1 MRVGLRQIER
11 QALEGH
17 RQVHA
22 LQLDITRHGQRAGR
36 EVQDGLDAR
45 RDHQID
51 HGLRARR
58 RHRNHG
64 DVEPILARH
73 ASQLLDVVDRHAAPR
88 LVPDL
93 LVCGVEERRN
103 LEAFLPES
111 GVVRERQAEIAGAHD
126 RHAQPPI
133 ESQDL
138 PQVPPQ
144 FLHVVAHAADA
155 ELPEVRQVL
164 ANLRGV
170 QVELLGQRLRRDR
183 LDSGGVECVQAAQ
196 VDREP
201 VGRQLGDLV
210 RHLPPLVR
218 LIHKVQCYH
227 LAPMAN
233 RQTSDAPP
241 ETAAFKPYVPAS
253 QSPAEFTLKAIVLGV
268 LFGLLFGASTVYL
281 GLRAGLT
288 VSASIP
294 IAVLAISVLKK
305 LGGSTILENNIV
317 QTIGSAGESL
327 AAGVVFT
334 IPALIFLV
342 PLGPAYFNYVQIT
355 VLAIAGGLLGVLM
368 MVPLRR
374 ALIVKEHGVLPYP
387 EGTACADVLVAGERG
402 GALAKTVF
410 LGLGIGALWKGA
422 SWIVQIFRT
431 TIGYTF
437 DRASFFPNASINL
450 DLSPEY
456 MGVGYVI
463 GPRIAGVM
471 FAGGVLSW
479 LVLLPL
485 LSYLGNFMTVPLPP
499 VPASGLRIDQMS
511 AGQLWSAYIRYTGA
525 GAVLAAGL
533 ITLARTVPTI
543 VTSFRE
549 SVKDFGAAG
558 GAAATVRTERDM
570 PLTVVIGGS
579 ILLAIFLVLAPGAP
593 TQGNVLSAILVVL
606 FGFFFVTVSSRITG
620 LIGNSSNPISGMT
633 IATLILT
640 CTIFVGV
647 GWVGDDYAPIAL
659 GVGAVVCIAAAIAG
673 ATSQDLK
680 TGFIVGATPISQQ
693 IGLIVG
699 VVTAAFVIG
708 VTTLYLH
715 DVMTIGSG
723 SLPAP
728 QATLMS
734 TIIRGLLSQNLPWGL
749 VLVGVFISV
758 TLELCG
764 IRSLSFAVGSY
775 LPIATTA
782 PIFVGGLVRWW
793 VERKTGQ
800 QDESEISS
808 GTLFSSGLIA
818 GGSLAGI
825 LYAALFGR
833 NLLPAADDAETLGLV
848 PFLHE
853 GTVGMVA
860 GGLLF
865 AALAVIVARVGMRK
879 VQ

>member
-1 MRVGLRQIER
+1 MPQETGTFQPYI
-11 QALEGH
+11 A
-17 RQVHA
+17 
-22 LQLDITRHGQRAGR
+22 
-36 EVQDGLDAR
+36 
-45 RDHQID
+45 
-51 HGLRARR
+51 
-58 RHRNHG
+58 
-64 DVEPILARH
+64 P
-73 ASQLLDVVDRHAAPR
+73 SQ
-88 LVPDL
+88 
-93 LVCGVEERRN
+93 
-103 LEAFLPES
+103 
-111 GVVRERQAEIAGAHD
+111 
-126 RHAQPPI
+126 
-133 ESQDL
+133 
-138 PQVPPQ
+138 
-144 FLHVVAHAADA
+144 
-155 ELPEVRQVL
+155 
-164 ANLRGV
+164 
-170 QVELLGQRLRRDR
+170 
-183 LDSGGVECVQAAQ
+183 
-196 VDREP
+196 
-201 VGRQLGDLV
+201 
-210 RHLPPLVR
+210 
-218 LIHKVQCYH
+218 
-227 LAPMAN
+227 
-233 RQTSDAPP
+233 T
-241 ETAAFKPYVPAS
+241 
-253 QSPAEFTLKAIVLGV
+253 PAEFTVKAIILGAA
-268 LFGLLFGASTVYL
+268 FGLIFGASTVYL

-294 IAVLAISVLKK
+294 IAVLAISVLKR

-334 IPALIFLV
+334 IPALIFLL
-342 PLGPAYFNYVQIT
+342 PLGPAYFTYGQIT
-355 VLAIAGGLLGVLM
+355 ILAIAGGLLGVLM

-387 EGTACADVLVAGERG
+387 EGTACADVLIAGERG

-410 LGLGIGALWKGA
+410 LGLGIGALWKGL
-422 SWIVQIFRT
+422 SWIIQLFRT
-431 TIGYTF
+431 AIGYTF
-437 DRASFFPNASINL
+437 DRTSFFPNATINL

-511 AGQLWSAYIRYTGA
+511 AQQLWSAYIRYTGA

-533 ITLARTVPTI
+533 ITLARTIPTI
-543 VTSFRE
+543 VTSFKE
-549 SVKDFGAAG
+549 SVKDLSVAG
-558 GAAATVRTERDM
+558 PAGSRLRTERDM
-570 PLTVVIGGS
+570 PLSVVLIGS
-579 ILLAIFLVLAPGAP
+579 LLLTLFLILVPGAP
-593 TQGNVLSAILVVL
+593 TQGFWLAGLLIVL

-640 CTIFVGV
+640 CTIFVAV
-647 GWVGDDYAPIAL
+647 GWTGNDYAPIAI
-659 GVGAVVCIAAAIAG
+659 GVGAVVCIAAAIGG

-680 TGFIVGATPISQQ
+680 TGYIVGATPVYQQ
-693 IGLIVG
+693 IGLVVG

-708 VTTLYLH
+708 TTTLYLN
-715 DVMTIGSG
+715 DVMKIGSDA
-723 SLPAP
+723 LPAP

-734 TIIRGLLSQNLPWGL
+734 TIIRGLLTANLPWGL

-782 PIFVGGLVRWW
+782 PIFAGGIVRWY

-800 QDESEISS
+800 KSESEISS

-825 LYAALFGR
+825 LYAALYGR
-833 NLLPAADDAETLGLV
+833 NMIPAADDGATLGIV

-865 AALAVIVARVGMRK
+865 AALAAIVAKMGARK
-879 VQ
+879 VE

>member
-1 MRVGLRQIER
+1 M
-11 QALEGH
+11 AH
-17 RQVHA
+17 MTA
-22 LQLDITRHGQRAGR
+22 
-36 EVQDGLDAR
+36 
-45 RDHQID
+45 
-51 HGLRARR
+51 
-58 RHRNHG
+58 
-64 DVEPILARH
+64 P
-73 ASQLLDVVDRHAAPR
+73 SQKPR
-88 LVPDL
+88 
-93 LVCGVEERRN
+93 
-103 LEAFLPES
+103 
-111 GVVRERQAEIAGAHD
+111 
-126 RHAQPPI
+126 
-133 ESQDL
+133 
-138 PQVPPQ
+138 
-144 FLHVVAHAADA
+144 
-155 ELPEVRQVL
+155 
-164 ANLRGV
+164 
-170 QVELLGQRLRRDR
+170 
-183 LDSGGVECVQAAQ
+183 
-196 VDREP
+196 
-201 VGRQLGDLV
+201 
-210 RHLPPLVR
+210 
-218 LIHKVQCYH
+218 
-227 LAPMAN
+227 
-233 RQTSDAPP
+233 
-241 ETAAFKPYVPAS
+241 ETAVFQPYVPATKVV
-253 QSPAEFTLKAIVLGV
+253 PEFTPKAIVLGI
-268 LFGLLFGASTVYL
+268 LFGLIFGASTAYL

-334 IPALIFLV
+334 IPAMIFLL
-342 PLGPAYFNYVQIT
+342 PLGPAYFTYTQIT
-355 VLAIAGGLLGVLM
+355 VLAIAGGILGVLM

-374 ALIVKEHGVLPYP
+374 VLIVKEHGVLPFP

-402 GALAKTVF
+402 GSLAKTVF
-410 LGLGIGALWKGA
+410 MGLAVGATWKA
-422 SWIVQIFRT
+422 LSWIVQIFRT

-437 DRASFFPNASINL
+437 PRNSFFPNATLNL

-456 MGVGYVI
+456 LGVGYVI

-511 AGQLWSAYIRYTGA
+511 AAQLWSAYIRYTGA

-533 ITLARTVPTI
+533 ITLGRTIPTI
-543 VTSFRE
+543 VSSFKE
-549 SVKDFGAAG
+549 SMKDFGSVAG
-558 GAAATVRTERDM
+558 GAGQARTDRDL
-570 PLTVVIGGS
+570 PLRLVLIGS
-579 ILLAIFLVLAPGAP
+579 LALAVFLVFAPGTP
-593 TQGNVLSAILVVL
+593 TQGNALSAILIVL

-647 GWVGDDYAPIAL
+647 GWVGDTYAPIAL
-659 GVGAVVCIAAAIAG
+659 GVGAVVCIAAAIGG

-680 TGFIVGATPISQQ
+680 TGFIVGATPSSQQ
-693 IGLIVG
+693 IGLVIG
-699 VVTAAFVIG
+699 VVTSAFVIG
-708 VTTLYLH
+708 ITTLYLH
-715 DVMTIGSG
+715 QVMTIGSG

-775 LPIATTA
+775 LPIQTTA
-782 PIFVGGLVRWW
+782 PIFVGGIVRWW

-800 QDESEISS
+800 RDESEISS

-825 LYAALFGR
+825 LYAALYGN
-833 NLLPAADDAETLGLV
+833 NLLPAADDAETVGLI

-853 GTVGMVA
+853 GTVGLVA

-865 AALAVIVARVGMRK
+865 AALAIIVSRMGMRTLK
-879 VQ
+879 